1 MAAPSFNQQ
10 FSLLIEPRREPA
22 RIRPVGPAVLPPL
35 ERPLSPVREDV
46 AQLRR
51 ALPPTLAAQI
61 SSGSELIR
69 TLARERRDEPIL
81 TRIPALDTLAGG
93 LQRGKV
99 LELYGRRSSGRFAMV
114 IAALAAATS
123 TGEAAALIDLG
134 DHLDPQH
141 AQAAGADLSRML
153 WVRPHTTKQAL
164 AATEIVIATG
174 FALVVLDLG
183 LQLRG
188 RRADEIA
195 WVRLARA
202 AEAHGAAL
210 VVSSPFHL
218 GGTIPEA
225 VLAAGDVRANWQ
237 GTGRTPR
244 LLLGISSRITLE
256 KHRRKRAGETG
267 AMRLLASDTIREKAD
282 AVPLLHQKPAK
293 KRSAKRTQKRT
304 RGGFG

>member
-1 MAAPSFNQQ
+1 MAAPSLNQH

-22 RIRPVGPAVLPPL
+22 RIRPVEPAPVEPS
-35 ERPLSPVREDV
+35 LSPVREDV
-46 AQLRR
+46 ARLRR
-51 ALPPTLAAQI
+51 ALPPALAAQI

-69 TLARERRDEPIL
+69 ALARERRDEAIL
-81 TRIPALDTLAGG
+81 TRIPSIDTLAGG

-114 IAALAAATS
+114 IAALAAATLS
-123 TGEAAALIDLG
+123 GEAAALIDLG

-153 WVRPHTTKQAL
+153 WVRPRTTRQAL

-174 FALVVLDLG
+174 FALVILDLG

-225 VLAAGDVRANWQ
+225 VLAAGDVRATWQ

-256 KHRRKRAGETG
+256 KHRRKRAGETD
-267 AMRLLASDTIREKAD
+267 AMRLLTADTIREKAD

-293 KRSAKRTQKRT
+293 KRTARRSQKRT